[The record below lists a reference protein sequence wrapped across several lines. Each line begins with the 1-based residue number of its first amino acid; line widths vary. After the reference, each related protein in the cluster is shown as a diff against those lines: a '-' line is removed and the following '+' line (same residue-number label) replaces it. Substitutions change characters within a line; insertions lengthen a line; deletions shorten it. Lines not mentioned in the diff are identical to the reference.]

1 MGYNGG
7 INKRGYYRRYHG
19 MYRKSSYRSGEKI
32 LSGLILGGLE
42 LISTAV
48 SSTSNP
54 KGTSTHKRK
63 AVSEQ
68 NAYSPLPKSLS
79 IEDSLINRMAS
90 DQFSQLKDDYDAV
103 VLNNKLLSHQIGKLR
118 NKVKLNSFL
127 RSLFYLIPKCRSVFE
142 DKITSINSSIIQK
155 EQEIEDP
162 IINVNTLLNNDL
174 PDSTLVNRGKI
185 IMAFYDVNSESYINE
200 HKALNVSEV
209 YESNFNYNYPA
220 IGIFKSRIIQLHLFH
235 KGLIAMVRGAFGIV
249 DYHDITAHYTTINIK
264 TKYIENGLKVV
275 HKTWLHAKANGDRD
289 LRYNENYEINLV
301 EYGCLKLNFSNNLII
316 NILFSDAS
324 YGKEV
329 ASLFNLTPTKD
340 IRVIT
345 STPKADSHLMCKE
358 NIAISDTSKVYTTT
372 YNKAILTQTDK
383 ELCDAIR
390 RYGKPLNTRIAY
402 KCPKIGS
409 SVKRRS
415 DGAILTV
422 INISI
427 DHQFKCYDFAK
438 DECYTYAREELML
451 S

>member
-32 LSGLILGGLE
+32 LSGLIIGGLG
-42 LISTAV
+42 LISIAA
-48 SSTSNP
+48 SSISNP
-54 KGTSTHKRK
+54 KGTSTRKRK
-63 AVSEQ
+63 TVSEQ
-68 NAYSPLPKSLS
+68 NACVPSPEPLY
-79 IEDSLINRMAS
+79 IEDSLINRIAS
-90 DQFSQLKDDYDAV
+90 DQFSQLMDDYDTV
-103 VLNNKLLSHQIGKLR
+103 VLNNKLISRQIGKLR

-127 RSLFYLIPKCRSVFE
+127 RSLFYLIPKYRSVFE
-142 DKITSINSSIIQK
+142 DKIASINSSILQK
-155 EQEIEDP
+155 EQEIEEP
-162 IINVNTLLNNDL
+162 IINVNTLLNKDL

-200 HKALNVSEV
+200 HKTLNVSEI
-209 YESNFNYNYPA
+209 YESNFNYNCPA

-235 KGLIAMVRGAFGIV
+235 KGLIVIGKGAFGIV
-249 DYHDITAHYTTINIK
+249 DYHDISAHYTTINIK
-264 TKYIENGLKVV
+264 TRYIENGLKVV
-275 HKTWLHAKANGDRD
+275 CKTWLHAKANGDCD

-301 EYGCLKLNFSNNLII
+301 EYGCLKLNFSDNLII
-316 NILFSDAS
+316 NLLFSDAS

-329 ASLFNLTPTKD
+329 ASQFNLTPIKD

-345 STPKADSHLMCKE
+345 TTKVDTPMYKE
-358 NIAISDTSKVYTTT
+358 NISINDTYKVYTTT
-372 YNKAILTQTDK
+372 YNKATLTQPEK
-383 ELCDAIR
+383 EFCDAIR

-402 KCPKIGS
+402 KCPQIGS

-415 DGAILTV
+415 DGAVLVV

-427 DHQFKCYDFAK
+427 DHKFKCYDFTK
-438 DECYTYAREELML
+438 DECYIYTREELML